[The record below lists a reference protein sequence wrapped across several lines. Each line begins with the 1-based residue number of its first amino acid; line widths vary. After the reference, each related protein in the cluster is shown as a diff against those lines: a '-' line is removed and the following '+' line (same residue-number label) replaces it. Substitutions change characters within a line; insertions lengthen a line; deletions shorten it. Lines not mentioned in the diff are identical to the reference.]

1 MKQQLFLSYRLYPW
15 EQDAIWYLYNSNR
28 NPAVHG
34 EERGQQSTMSM
45 AGHGGHLLGHS
56 NTECGGATAA
66 DRIVTELMWSLEKGS
81 WQNNLSLY
89 SMGGIQRSAAGGT
102 ERGGESAT
110 FILY

>member
-1 MKQQLFLSYRLYPW
+1 MQFGIYTIAT
-15 EQDAIWYLYNSNR
+15 DR

-34 EERGQQSTMSM
+34 GERGQQSTMSM